1 MGGAGGESEFRPGQI
16 LLEQVAL
23 RSMTLDAVN
32 STIRIETAGDRLEFG
47 AIRATTLLGPWDGAR
62 GVVERAEVV
71 AAAAGEICVSIQ
83 VRFETVPRTYR
94 LVCGSIQRM
103 PAANPRR

>member
-1 MGGAGGESEFRPGQI
+1 LGGADGEGSVRPGQV
-16 LLEQVAL
+16 LVEQVAL
-23 RSMTLDAVN
+23 RSMTLDAEN
-32 STIRIETAGDRLEFG
+32 AAIRIETERERLEFG

-62 GVVERAEVV
+62 GVIERAEVV
-71 AAAAGEICVSIQ
+71 AAAAGEICVSIR